1 MATALVTEFL
11 EVELVG
17 CMNLTPINFSGE
29 IYQILLNARKSQFPE
44 IYYALVLMAADT
56 GKFVPETLMAL
67 DRQLSFSL

>member
-1 MATALVTEFL
+1 MAIAQVTEFL

-29 IYQILLNARKSQFPE
+29 IYQFLLDARKSQFPE
-44 IYYALVLMAADT
+44 IYPALVLMAADT